1 MRFSLFGVPVHV
13 RPTFWL
19 VALMLASPRHLQEG
33 EWAHVASWIAI
44 VFVSVLV
51 HELGHAWAMRALGRA
66 PRIEL
71 WAMGGLTHW
80 GEGPRISG
88 WKRAV
93 VSLAGPTAGF
103 ALALPIAIAARWGT
117 FEPGSLEQDAIEQA
131 LWVNLGWGA
140 LNLLPILPLDGGHVM
155 EVTLTSMFGPRGPR
169 FARYAS
175 IALSAIAAVVAMTYS
190 VPGLA
195 FIALFAGMQ
204 SMRALGAPEGD
215 GSIPARAPIDPAI
228 ERAIEDAW
236 DAIRGGREDD
246 AITAC
251 DTILAST
258 PDDEASAPLRARLLE
273 TIAWAHLEAGRER
286 AALEISRRMPPRFR
300 PSALLAARLLLAE
313 GKHTEGMLA
322 LERAWQDTPG
332 DLPGLVLAAAHI
344 DARQP
349 ERAVAMLRSL
359 RGARLSTHAHLTI
372 GAALFY
378 AEQYEPALAVSELG
392 WNRFH
397 DPTHAYN
404 AACSCARLG
413 RVDAGLDWI
422 GHAVRSGFDDVVK
435 LESDDD
441 LAPLRDDPRWREVV
455 SARSPKR

>member
-1 MRFSLFGVPVHV
+1 MRFSLFGVPVLV
-13 RPTFWL
+13 RPAFWM
-19 VALMLASPRHLQEG
+19 VAALLASPYLQAG
-33 EWAHVASWIAI
+33 EWPLVATWVAI
-44 VFVSVLV
+44 VLVSVLV
-51 HELGHAWAMRALGRA
+51 HELGHAWAMRALGRS

-103 ALALPIAIAARWGT
+103 ALALPIAIAARWGA
-117 FEPGSLEQDAIEQA
+117 FEPGSLAHTAVDQA
-131 LWVNLGWGA
+131 LLVNLFYGA

-155 EVTLTSMFGPRGPR
+155 EVALTSIFGAQGPRL
-169 FARYAS
+169 ARYAS
-175 IALSAIAAVVAMTYS
+175 IALAVIAALVAMTCS

-195 FIALFAGMQ
+195 FIALFAGLH

-215 GSIPARAPIDPAI
+215 GSIPARAPIDPAV

-246 AITAC
+246 AIAAC
-251 DTILAST
+251 DAILERT

-286 AALEISRRMPPRFR
+286 EASGVARRMPARFR

-313 GKHTEGMLA
+313 GKHDEGMQA

-332 DLPGLVLAAAHI
+332 DLPGLVLAAAHV

-349 ERAVAMLRSL
+349 ERAVVMLRSL
-359 RGARLSTHAHLTI
+359 RGARLSTNAHLTI
-372 GAALFY
+372 SAALFY
-378 AEQYEPALAVSELG
+378 AEHYEHALAVSELA

-397 DPTHAYN
+397 VATHAYN

-413 RVDAGLDWI
+413 RIAQGLDWLAI
-422 GHAVRSGFDDVVK
+422 ATNAGFDDVAK
-435 LESDDD
+435 LETDDD
-441 LAPLRDDPRWREVV
+441 LAPLRADPRWREVT
-455 SARSPKR
+455 SARSSPR